1 MKRLITLFLMALAI
15 SACSQNAPSTDTAAL
30 EARSDAWE
38 SALNSKDV
46 DALVNLYTNDAR
58 LLPPDGAMTSGQD
71 GVRAAFG
78 GMIDAGIGGETTRVE
93 TTVNGNIGYIVGTF
107 TLTAGDELLGTG
119 KYIETWRRGDDGQW
133 LISNDIY
140 NNDSGPK
147 PNMDMTH
154 IMITHSVDDADRWSA
169 AWSGPDSR
177 KGLFKDNGAAHVHA
191 FRSEDNP
198 NLTGLVIAVEDMD
211 ALNEMLMSDDGK
223 AAAAED
229 GVRMDTTVVMTEVK

>member
-1 MKRLITLFLMALAI
+1 MKKLVALLSLLLTLT
-15 SACSQNAPSTDTAAL
+15 ACGQNSPSSDTTAL

-38 SALNSKDV
+38 SALNAKDV
-46 DALVNLYTNDAR
+46 DALVDLYTDDAR
-58 LLPPDGAMTSGQD
+58 LLPPDGAMTSGRE

-93 TTVNGNIGYIVGTF
+93 TTISGDVAYIVGTF
-107 TLTAGDELLGTG
+107 NLTSGEEVLGTG
-119 KYIETWRRGDDGQW
+119 KYIETWRRGNDGLW
-133 LISNDIY
+133 LIANDIF
-140 NNDSGPK
+140 NNDPSPK
-147 PNMDMTH
+147 PKTPMTH
-154 IMITHSVDDADRWSA
+154 IMITHSVDNADHWAA

-177 KGLFKDNGAAHVHA
+177 SNLFKDNGAAHVHA

-211 ALNEMLMSDDGK
+211 ALNTMLMSDEGK

-229 GVRMDTTVVMTEVK
+229 GVRTDTMVMMTEVK

>member
-1 MKRLITLFLMALAI
+1 MKKLVALLSLLLTLTACGQI
-15 SACSQNAPSTDTAAL
+15 SPSTDTAAL

-38 SALNSKDV
+38 SALNAKDV
-46 DALVNLYTNDAR
+46 DALVDLYTDDAR
-58 LLPPDGAMTSGQD
+58 LLPPDGAMTSGRD

-93 TTVNGNIGYIVGTF
+93 TTISGDVAYIVGTF
-107 TLTAGDELLGTG
+107 NLTSGEEVLGTG
-119 KYIETWRRGDDGQW
+119 KYIETWRRGNDGLW
-133 LISNDIY
+133 LIANDIF
-140 NNDSGPK
+140 NNDPSPK
-147 PNMDMTH
+147 PKTPMTH
-154 IMITHSVDDADRWSA
+154 IMITHSVDNADHWAA

-177 KGLFKDNGAAHVHA
+177 SNMFKDNGAAHVHA

-211 ALNEMLMSDDGK
+211 ALNTMLMSDEGK

-229 GVRMDTTVVMTEVK
+229 GVRTDTMVMMTEVK

>member
-1 MKRLITLFLMALAI
+1 MKKLVALLSLLLTLAACGQI
-15 SACSQNAPSTDTAAL
+15 SPSSDTAAL

-38 SALNSKDV
+38 SALNAKDV
-46 DALVNLYTNDAR
+46 DALVDLYTDDAR
-58 LLPPDGAMTSGQD
+58 LLPPDGAMTSGRE

-93 TTVNGNIGYIVGTF
+93 TTVSGDVGYIVGTF
-107 TLTAGDELLGTG
+107 SLTAGDVAMGTG
-119 KYIETWRRGDDGQW
+119 KYIETWRRGDDGLW
-133 LISNDIY
+133 LIANDIF
-140 NNDSGPK
+140 NNDPSPK
-147 PNMDMTH
+147 SKMSMTH
-154 IMITHSVDDADRWSA
+154 IMITHSVDNADLWSA

-177 KGLFKDNGAAHVHA
+177 SNLFKDNGAAHVHA

-211 ALNEMLMSDDGK
+211 ALNTMLMSDEGM

-229 GVRMDTTVVMTEVK
+229 GVRADTLVMMTEVK

>member
-1 MKRLITLFLMALAI
+1 MKKLFALLSLLLILTACGQI
-15 SACSQNAPSTDTAAL
+15 SPSTDTAAL

-38 SALNSKDV
+38 SALNAKDV
-46 DALVNLYTNDAR
+46 DALVDLYTDDAR
-58 LLPPDGAMTSGQD
+58 LLPPDGAMTSGRD

-93 TTVNGNIGYIVGTF
+93 TTVSGDVGYIVGTF
-107 TLTAGDELLGTG
+107 SLTAGDVAVGTG
-119 KYIETWRRGDDGQW
+119 KYIETWRRGNDGLW
-133 LISNDIY
+133 LIANDIF
-140 NNDSGPK
+140 NNDPSPK
-147 PNMDMTH
+147 MSMTH
-154 IMITHSVDDADRWSA
+154 IMITHSVDNADQWSA

-177 KGLFKDNGAAHVHA
+177 SNMFKDNGAAHVHA

-211 ALNEMLMSDDGK
+211 ALNTMLMSDEGM

-229 GVRMDTTVVMTEVK
+229 GVRTDTMVMMTEVK

>member
-1 MKRLITLFLMALAI
+1 MKRLITLFSLVLAI
-15 SACSQNAPSTDTAAL
+15 TACSQNTPSTDTAAL

-38 SALNSKDV
+38 TALNAKDI
-46 DALVNLYTNDAR
+46 DALVNLYTEDAR
-58 LLPPDGAMTSGQD
+58 LLPPDGAMTTGRD

-78 GMIDAGIGGETTRVE
+78 GMIDAGLSGEMTRVE
-93 TTVNGNIGYIVGTF
+93 TTVLGDIAYIVGTF
-107 TLTAGDELLGTG
+107 SLTAGGEAVGTG
-119 KYIETWRRGDDGQW
+119 KYIETWHRGDDGQW

-140 NNDSGPK
+140 NNDPSPK
-147 PNMDMTH
+147 PKMAMTH
-154 IMITHSVDDADRWSA
+154 LMITHSVDNADQWSA

-177 KGLFKDNGAAHVHA
+177 SNLFKDNGAAHVHA

-211 ALNEMLMSDDGK
+211 ALNAMLMSDDGK

-229 GVRMDTTVVMTEVK
+229 GVRMDTMVVMTEVE

>member
-1 MKRLITLFLMALAI
+1 MKKLFALLSLVLILTACGQI
-15 SACSQNAPSTDTAAL
+15 SPSTDTAAL

-38 SALNSKDV
+38 SALNAKDV
-46 DALVNLYTNDAR
+46 DALVDLYTDDAR
-58 LLPPDGAMTSGQD
+58 LLPPDGAMTSGRD

-93 TTVNGNIGYIVGTF
+93 TTVSGDVGYIVGTF
-107 TLTAGDELLGTG
+107 SLTAGDVAVGTG
-119 KYIETWRRGDDGQW
+119 KYIETWRRGNDGLW
-133 LISNDIY
+133 LIANDIF
-140 NNDSGPK
+140 NNDPSPK
-147 PNMDMTH
+147 MSMTH
-154 IMITHSVDDADRWSA
+154 IMITHSVDNADQWSA

-177 KGLFKDNGAAHVHA
+177 SNMFKDNGAAHVHA

-211 ALNEMLMSDDGK
+211 ALNTMLMSDEGM

-229 GVRMDTTVVMTEVK
+229 GVRTDTMVMMTEVK